1 MPMVK
6 FAYAMICMKR
16 LLLLF
21 SLVVFLSCVEKNVP
35 SDTVFFAGEI
45 VNPTSNYVLLYKN
58 EAVVDSAKLDENN
71 RFSFTLDNIEEGLHH
86 FDHAPQYQY
95 VYFEKGDSLLIRLNA
110 SPAYFDESLV
120 FSGDNDAVNNFMIEM
135 FLTHEDEEHMVY
147 SYFKLPPE
155 DFSRKIDS
163 LRNQKLEEL
172 ELLLN
177 NEETSENGYAVAKAS
192 VDYSSFLYKE
202 KYPFYHKKKTGEDT
216 FHELDEDFYG
226 YRNELNLND
235 KRLSYFR
242 PYYDFMKHYF
252 GNLSYVTCLKE
263 CGKKE
268 LHSAEDQLHLNKHK
282 MAMIDS
288 LVTEKSLRDNLLRNV
303 AMDYLL
309 KVHVANEECDKF
321 VQDFAALSNNEGHVN
336 EIEHLFKGIRSLQPN
351 KELPHLVL
359 QDTEGNTTTLKEIT
373 KDKNTVFYFW
383 TADQKRHFRNVNR
396 HVAKLK
402 KKYPQ
407 HKFVGINLR
416 TTEPEW
422 NTMIEENNLNKN
434 EQFRCAD
441 FKTVQNTL
449 IVDHLNKCV
458 VTEDTLIVN
467 AFGNLY
473 ASFEPIKKP

>member
-1 MPMVK
+1 MVK
-6 FAYAMICMKR
+6 FVSAIMCMKR
-16 LLLLF
+16 LLLLS
-21 SLVVFLSCVEKNVP
+21 SLFGILSCTETKVP
-35 SDTVFFAGEI
+35 SEAIYFAGEI
-45 VNPTSNYVLLYKN
+45 VNPTSDYVVLYKN
-58 EAVVDSAKLDENN
+58 ETIVDSVKLDEDN
-71 RFSFTLDNIEEGLHH
+71 RFSFTLENIDEGLHH

-120 FSGDNDAVNNFMIEM
+120 FSGDNDVVNNFMIEM
-135 FLTHEDEEHMVY
+135 FLTHEDEEHLVY
-147 SYFKLPPE
+147 SYFKLPP
-155 DFSRKIDS
+155 DQFSSKIDS

-172 ELLLN
+172 QLLLN
-177 NEETSENGYAVAKAS
+177 NEEISEDGYAVAKAS
-192 VDYSSFLYKE
+192 VDYSSFIYKE

-216 FHELDEDFYG
+216 FGKLGKDFYS
-226 YRNELNLND
+226 YRDELNLND

-242 PYYDFMKHYF
+242 PYYDYMKHYF
-252 GNLSYVTCLKE
+252 GNLAYETCTKK

-282 MAMIDS
+282 IAMIDS
-288 LVTEKSLRDNLLRNV
+288 LVVEDNLRDNLLRNV

-309 KVHVANEECDKF
+309 KVHVANKECDKF
-321 VQDFAALSNNEGHVN
+321 VQDFATLSKNEAHIE
-336 EIEHLFKGIRSLQPN
+336 EIKHLFKGIQSLQPN

-359 QDTEGNTTTLKEIT
+359 QGANGNTTTLKEIA
-373 KDKNTVFYFW
+373 KDENTVFYFW
-383 TADQKRHFRNVNR
+383 TADQRRHFKNVTR

-402 KKYPQ
+402 KLHPE

-422 NTMIEENNLNKN
+422 NAMIQENNLNQN
-434 EQFRCAD
+434 EQFRCTD

-449 IVDHLNKCV
+449 IVNHLNKCV

-467 AFGNLY
+467 AFGHLY
-473 ASFEPIKKP
+473 ASFEPTKKP